1 MKEQFRN
8 MLKEAWNVP
17 NILTMIRL
25 ALVPVFAIL
34 YASGHVI
41 AALVVF
47 CTASI
52 TDMFDGYLAR
62 KNHQITAFGK
72 LMDPL
77 ADKLLVITALAFHC
91 FSGVYPK
98 IAVFLLIFK
107 EVIMIVG
114 ALLLLNRNIVVYANY
129 LGKTSTCFFIA
140 SLIAGFFHD
149 SIPVWTGFQAD
160 VILLWI
166 SLALAYLAGIS
177 YGVSTW
183 KQLRHQN
190 S

>member
-1 MKEQFRN
+1 